1 MKNRIYAWIV
11 LGAITIVAGLGLAM
25 TYGVTKEPIRQQAI
39 AAEEAAKK
47 QVMPEAD
54 LFEELQLD
62 DGSMLF
68 VAKKGDEVLGYVGKS
83 EARGYGGDIEVVTG
97 VTAEGVIT
105 GINVGGSSFA
115 ETPGLGAKAKD
126 ADFTSQF
133 SGKNSP
139 VRLGDSSQDN
149 AVDAITAATITS
161 NAVLGA
167 VNNVA
172 KQVKN
177 YLDPDAGKPAVAAE
191 GTSYAGEAVG
201 FAGENHPIYVVV
213 TVKDDGTISG
223 LKVGDERFNET
234 AGYGAAAL
242 EPEFAAAY
250 VGKKAPLHI
259 LQKDETPSENTV
271 DTISGATVTTQAIV
285 NAINQAIESQNV
297 VAAEAP
303 EGTTYAGAAEGFA
316 GKNNLV
322 AVQVTIKDDGSITA
336 LTVGDEQFNETEGYG
351 AAALES
357 DFTSQFIGKKPPLH
371 ITAKDEAANEANIDA
386 ISGAT
391 ITTQAVLDAINKAY
405 EDKNIISES
414 AAAATPRPTAEP
426 TATPE
431 PVEIP
436 ENALKTA
443 KDGFA
448 GPVAVAVT
456 FDESGKITFLHIGD
470 DDFKETK
477 GYGLAAL
484 EPEFK
489 DQFIGKLPPLRLRK
503 ADEEVGEDTIDA
515 ITGATITSRAVL
527 EGINQLHE
535 EQFPKQTLVITGDA
549 IASTKTGFM
558 GPITVEVTFAQDG
571 SIAGLEILKDG
582 FVETRG
588 YGAEALQENFAE
600 QFIGKLPPLA
610 IRGAEEAMDDSKV
623 ENLRN
628 ADTATSA
635 TVTMQAVL
643 DAINEAFANKP
654 E

>member
-1 MKNRIYAWIV
+1 MKNRISAWIV
-11 LGAITIVAGLGLAM
+11 LGAITIVAGLGLAL

-54 LFEELQLD
+54 LFEELELA
-62 DGSMLF
+62 DGSKLF
-68 VAKKGDEVLGYVGKS
+68 VAKKGDETLGYVGKT

-97 VTAEGVIT
+97 VTADGIIT

-126 ADFTSQF
+126 KDFTAQF
-133 SGKNSP
+133 AGKKSP
-139 VRLGDSSQDN
+139 VRLGDNSQDN

-177 YLDPDAGKPAVAAE
+177 YLNPDADKPAEVAE
-191 GTSYAGEAVG
+191 GTSYAGEALG
-201 FAGENHPIYVVV
+201 FAGADHPVYVVV

-242 EPEFAAAY
+242 EPEFAADY
-250 VGKKAPLHI
+250 LGKKAPLHI

-271 DTISGATVTTQAIV
+271 DAISGATVTTQAVI
-285 NAINQAIESQNV
+285 NAINQAIETKNV
-297 VAAEAP
+297 VAAAAP
-303 EGTTYAGAAEGFA
+303 EGTTYGGAAEGFA

-336 LTVGDEQFNETEGYG
+336 LKVGDDNFNETEGYG

-357 DFTSQFIGKKPPLH
+357 EFTSQFVGKKPPLH
-371 ITAKDEAANEANIDA
+371 ITAKDEEANEANIDV

-391 ITTQAVLDAINKAY
+391 ITTKAVLEAINKAY
-405 EDKNIISES
+405 EEKNIISEA
-414 AAAATPRPTAEP
+414 AAAATPKPTAEP
-426 TATPE
+426 TAE
-431 PVEIP
+431 PAPLVIP
-436 ENALKTA
+436 EDALKAA
-443 KDGFA
+443 KQGYA

-456 FDESGKITFLHIGD
+456 FDDEGKITFLHIGD
-470 DDFKETK
+470 ENFKETK
-477 GYGLAAL
+477 GFGLAAL
-484 EPEFK
+484 EPDFK
-489 DQFIGKLPPLRLRK
+489 DQFIGKLPPLHLRK
-503 ADEEVGEDTIDA
+503 AEEEAGESTIDA
-515 ITGATITSRAVL
+515 ISGATITSNAVL
-527 EGINQLHE
+527 DGINQLHE
-535 EQFPKQTLVITGDA
+535 EKFPKQTLVVVGDA
-549 IASTKTGFM
+549 VEVTKTGFM
-558 GPITVEVTFAQDG
+558 GPIQVKVVFAQDG
-571 SIAGLEILKDG
+571 SIAQFEIEKDG

-588 YGAEALQENFAE
+588 YGAEALKEGFA
-600 QFIGKLPPLA
+600 QLFVGKQPPLY
-610 IRGAEEAMDDSKV
+610 IRTPGEAMDDNKMD
-623 ENLRN
+623 NLRN
-628 ADTATSA
+628 VDAATSA
-635 TVTMQAVL
+635 TITMQAIL
-643 DAINEAFANKP
+643 DAINEAHANKP

>member
-1 MKNRIYAWIV
+1 MKNRISAWIV
-11 LGAITIVAGLGLAM
+11 LGAITIVAGLGLAL

-54 LFEELQLD
+54 LFEEMQLE
-62 DGSMLF
+62 DGSTLF
-68 VAKKGDEVLGYVGKS
+68 VAKKGEDVLGYVGKS
-83 EARGYGGDIEVVTG
+83 ESKGYGGDIEVITG
-97 VTAEGVIT
+97 VTADGVIT

-126 ADFTSQF
+126 ADFTAQF
-133 SGKNSP
+133 TGKKSP
-139 VRLGDSSQDN
+139 VRLGDSSQEN

-177 YLDPDAGKPAVAAE
+177 YLNPEADKPAAVAE

-201 FAGENHPIYVVV
+201 FAGADHPVYVVV

-242 EPEFAAAY
+242 EPEFAGEF
-250 VGKKAPLHI
+250 VGKSLPI
-259 LQKDETPSENTV
+259 SPDQIDG
-271 DTISGATVTTQAIV
+271 ISGATVTNKAVIE
-285 NAINQAIESQNV
+285 AINQAYESKNV
-297 VAAEAP
+297 VAADAP

-322 AVQVTIKDDGSITA
+322 AVQVTIKEDGSITA
-336 LTVGDEQFNETEGYG
+336 LKVGDENFQETEGYG

-357 DFTSQFIGKKPPLH
+357 DFTSQFVGKTVPVAL
-371 ITAKDEAANEANIDA
+371 ADVDG

-391 ITTQAVLDAINKAY
+391 ITTQAVVDAINKAY
-405 EDKNIISES
+405 EEKNIISES

-443 KDGFA
+443 KAGFA

-456 FDESGKITFLHIGD
+456 FDEDGKITFLHVGD
-470 DDFKETK
+470 EDFKETK
-477 GYGLAAL
+477 GYGLVAL

-489 DQFIGKLPPLRLRK
+489 DQFIGKLPPLHLRK
-503 ADEEVGEDTIDA
+503 ADEEAGESTIDA
-515 ITGATITSRAVL
+515 ISGATITSNAVL
-527 EGINQLHE
+527 DGINQLHE
-535 EQFPKQTLVITGDA
+535 EQFPKQTVVVTGDA
-549 IASTKTGFM
+549 IEVTKTGFM
-558 GPITVEVTFAQDG
+558 GPIQVTVNFAQYG
-571 SIAGLEILKDG
+571 SIAQFEIEKDG

-588 YGAEALQENFAE
+588 YGAEALKEGFAE
-600 QFIGKLPPLA
+600 LFIGKQPPLS
-610 IRGAEEAMDDSKV
+610 IRQADEAMDAGKV
-623 ENLRN
+623 ENLHN
-628 ADTATSA
+628 VDAATSA
-635 TVTMQAVL
+635 TITMQAIL
-643 DAINEAFANKP
+643 DAINEAYANKP